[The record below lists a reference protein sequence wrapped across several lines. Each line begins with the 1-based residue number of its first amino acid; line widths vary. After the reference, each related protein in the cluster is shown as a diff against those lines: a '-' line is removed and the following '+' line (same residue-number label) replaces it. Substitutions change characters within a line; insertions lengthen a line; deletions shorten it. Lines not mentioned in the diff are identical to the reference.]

1 MIEIHYIDVEVP
13 GLNSELLVLWL
24 YESIKREDREP
35 GAINLVFCTDEYLLG
50 VNKTYLNHDYY
61 TDIVTFDYTEGVV
74 LSGDLYISTE
84 RVTENASVL
93 KEAFDVEFR
102 RVCVHGVLHLCGYK
116 DKKNEDEVVMRSRE
130 NFHLDKYVSRGT

>member
-13 GLNSELLVLWL
+13 GLNSELLFLWL
-24 YESIKREDREP
+24 YESIKREDREL
-35 GAINLVFCTDEYLLG
+35 GAITLVFCSDEYLLG

-84 RVTENASVL
+84 RVAENASVL
-93 KEAFDVEFR
+93 KEPFDVEFR

>member
-84 RVTENASVL
+84 RVTENAIVL

-102 RVCVHGVLHLCGYK
+102 RVCIHGILHLCGYK